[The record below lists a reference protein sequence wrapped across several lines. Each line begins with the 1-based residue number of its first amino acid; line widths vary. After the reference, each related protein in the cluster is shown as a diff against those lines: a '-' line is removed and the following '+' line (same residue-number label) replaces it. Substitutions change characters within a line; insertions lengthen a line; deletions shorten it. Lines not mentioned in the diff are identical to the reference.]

1 MWNEERIRDGLER
14 RLSGLG
20 ASAERRARIRDAAPG
35 TIAAE
40 EKTGPQDL
48 VTNYDRQVQENL
60 ERGLRQLRPGAGFLG
75 EEGLR
80 VPPAGHTGE
89 FFIID
94 PIDGTMNFAR
104 DYRRSCISV
113 ALADE
118 TGVRFGAVY
127 DPYQDEYFCAERGR
141 GAMRNGRPLRVS
153 DRPLDRAIVM
163 FGTAPYDR
171 GVADRT
177 FALARRFFDRGLDL
191 RRSGSAA
198 GRCVLPPGARATSP
212 ERPKPV
218 WSTAT
223 PTATELWAGWGWR
236 PPEDMAGNGLWWRA
250 NIRREAWRALPS
262 ASATEPP
269 APAC

>member
-1 MWNEERIRDGLER
+1 MWKALEALLR
-14 RLSGLG
+14 
-20 ASAERRARIRDAAPG
+20 AEGARIRDAAPG

-141 GAMRNGRPLRVS
+141 GALRNGRPLRVS

-171 GVADRT
+171 GAADRT

-198 GRCVLPPGARATSP
+198 LDLCAVAAGRAEVFYETMLSPWDYAAAGVILEEAGGVIRQFSGAPVLLR
-212 ERPKPV
+212 ERCSVLAACAASWDEAKTILREEPV
-218 WSTAT
+218 
-223 PTATELWAGWGWR
+223 
-236 PPEDMAGNGLWWRA
+236 
-250 NIRREAWRALPS
+250 
-262 ASATEPP
+262 
-269 APAC
+269 